1 MEVNLKK
8 NFIRVITCLIFLV
21 VMVSAMTGSVPG
33 KKGTMREKLTS
44 KEVVKL
50 MGNGINLGN
59 TMEAYGRKVLGTD
72 AKVSSYETFW
82 GQPITT
88 QKMITGMKEAGFDS
102 LRIPVAWTNM
112 MKYDKGDYTINKAY
126 LDRVEEIVN
135 YSLEAKMYV
144 IINDHWD
151 GSWWGMFG
159 SASKETRDKA
169 FKLYTSMWTQIAD
182 RFKDYSDYVIFESAN
197 EELGA
202 RLNDVD
208 VAKDSGTLS
217 EDECYK
223 MMNKINQTFVD
234 TIRANGGNN
243 KQRILLIAGYNTDI
257 RKTCDDRFIMPKDT
271 MKNKLI
277 VSVHYYEP
285 GGYTMNASITN
296 WGSEAEFKLQN
307 DLLSKMTKFTKMG
320 YGVIIG
326 EWAVGLKADGSFKPN
341 TLAYI
346 NNLLDNCDKYGYSP
360 MLWDCNSLFDRN
372 KASLKGNDLAKLFKS
387 RNVDA
392 QSKMT
397 DKEIVSKATKALNTA
412 LEKAKDYKD
421 LTLNPAGDNKAI
433 AWLMYQSGDY
443 SLVYSVGDVYT
454 PSVKSD
460 GLVATDVTIT
470 GKGTYTVGLDFT
482 GTAKG
487 YAYNTSFMALGIAN
501 GELLYPGYSID
512 ILDVKVNGK
521 SYKLT
526 CKPYTTSDDKKCTR
540 VNLYN
545 AWVIIAPKGANTAE
559 DKLQNISATV
569 VDPKTLGDKI
579 KTITVEFKYSR

>member
-1 MEVNLKK
+1 MKK
-8 NFIRVITCLIFLV
+8 SFIRGITCLIFLV
-21 VMVSAMTGSVPG
+21 VIVFAMTGSVPG
-33 KKGTMREKLTS
+33 SKGIMREKLTS

-59 TMEAYGRKVLGTD
+59 TMEAYGRNTLGTD

-88 QKMITGMKEAGFDS
+88 QKMINGMKKAGFDS
-102 LRIPVAWTNM
+102 LRVPVAWTNM
-112 MKYDKGDYTINKAY
+112 MKYEKGDYTINKAY

-135 YSLEAKMYV
+135 YALDANMYV
-144 IINDHWD
+144 VINDHWD

-159 SASKETRDKA
+159 SASQETRDKA
-169 FKLYTSMWTQIAD
+169 FELYTSMWTQIAD
-182 RFKDYSDYVIFESAN
+182 RFKDYSDYVIYESAN

-217 EDECYK
+217 VDECYK

-234 TIRANGGNN
+234 TIRASGGNN

-257 RKTCDDRFIMPKDT
+257 RKTVDDRFIMPKDT

-285 GGYTMNASITN
+285 GGYCMNPSITN

-307 DLLSKMTKFTKMG
+307 DLLSKLTKFTKKG
-320 YGVIIG
+320 CGVIIG
-326 EWAVGLKADGSFKPN
+326 EWAVGLKADGSLKPN
-341 TLAYI
+341 TVAFI
-346 NNLLDNCDKYGYSP
+346 SNLLDNCDKYGYSP
-360 MLWDCNSLFDRN
+360 MLWDCNAFFDRN
-372 KASLKGNDLAKLFKS
+372 KASIKDKNLAKLFKS
-387 RNVDA
+387 RNVAA
-392 QSKMT
+392 QSEMT
-397 DKEIVSKATKALNTA
+397 DKEIVSKATKALNAA
-412 LEKAKDYKD
+412 LKKAKDYKD
-421 LTLNPAGDNKAI
+421 LTSNPAGDDKAI
-433 AWLMYQSGDY
+433 AWLMYNSGDY
-443 SLVYSVGDVYT
+443 ALTYSVSDVYT
-454 PSVKSD
+454 PSSKSD

-482 GTAKG
+482 GTTLG
-487 YAYNTSFMALGIAN
+487 YGNSTSFMALGIAN
-501 GELLYPGYSID
+501 GERLYPGYNIT

-521 SYKLT
+521 SYNLT
-526 CKPYTTSDDKKCTR
+526 GKPYTTSDNGICTR
-540 VNLYN
+540 LNLYN
-545 AWVIIAPKGANTAE
+545 AWIVTTPKDDAHTAD
-559 DKLQNISATV
+559 DKLKNISPTV

-579 KTITVEFKYSR
+579 KTITVEFKYSRE